1 MFTLIEEFWIFSISG
16 EPLVHFYQT
25 QNSKHQFEYD
35 LPKLDPITL
44 SKIREV
50 IGDISKKLRVTKKL
64 TKLKNSEYQF
74 VQCLKKDYLIFYKTN
89 ENVKEQKLKKLCKT
103 ISNIFEK
110 SYKSSQ
116 LKDIEENLK
125 IFEKFK
131 KTLELHF
138 KLSTL

>member
-1 MFTLIEEFWIFSISG
+1 MFAMIREFWIFSING

-25 QNSKHQFEYD
+25 GNGEHQFNYD

-44 SKIREV
+44 SEIREV
-50 IGDISKKLRVTKKL
+50 IGKNSKNLRATKKL
-64 TKLKNSEYQF
+64 TKLKNSEYEF
-74 VQCLKKDYLIFYKTN
+74 VQCLKKDFLIFYKTN
-89 ENVKEQKLKKLCKT
+89 ENVKEKKLKNLCET

-116 LKDIEENLK
+116 LKEIEENLR
-125 IFEKFK
+125 IFDKFK
-131 KTLELHF
+131 KSLELHF